1 MENNSIP
8 HTTRPLLS
16 ISDLDI
22 GYLKKSKTK
31 VVAQNL
37 NATMKPG
44 MLICLLGSNGTG
56 KSTLMRTI
64 SSFIP
69 RLKGSITIGDKETRG
84 MTEKE
89 MARMLS
95 VVLTDRIVVPN
106 ATVEELVGY
115 GRSPYTGMLGRM
127 NSNDYAVVEDAIQ
140 KCGMSHKKYQLAS
153 TLSDGERQKAFIA
166 KALAQDTPIILLDEP
181 TAFLDLP
188 ARVEVFQLL
197 RHIASTEGKSILLS
211 THDLELALQMAD
223 QLWLLFQSG
232 PLVSGSPEDL
242 LLNNTFQQLFSH
254 RGIEFDN
261 KTGLFNIRHEERDTI
276 QVKGHGF
283 RYVLLRRA
291 FARCG
296 IKLEKYSD
304 ANIWIDIPADN
315 EPLKLIVDNQKVTE
329 NISIEQFVL
338 TTEHII
344 AKHHSNKTKV
354 EPQKNIINHEHNNQN
369 RR

>member
-1 MENNSIP
+1 MNSLARQV
-8 HTTRPLLS
+8 HTDRKPLLT
-16 ISDLDI
+16 ISNLNI
-22 GYLKKSKTK
+22 GYGKKSKMKT
-31 VVAQNL
+31 VAQNL
-37 NATMKPG
+37 EASMGGGK
-44 MLICLLGSNGTG
+44 LICLLGSNGTG

-64 SSFIP
+64 SGFIP
-69 RLKGSITIGDKETRG
+69 RLSGSIFIGGKETSG

-89 MARMLS
+89 MSKMLS
-95 VVLTDRIVVPN
+95 VVLTDRIIVPN

-115 GRSPYTGMLGRM
+115 GRSPYTGMLGRLK
-127 NSNDYAVVEDAIQ
+127 SHDDEVVDNAIE
-140 KCGMSHKKYQLAS
+140 KCGISHKKYQTVS

-211 THDLELALQMAD
+211 THDLDLALQMAD
-223 QLWLLFQSG
+223 QLWLLFPSG
-232 PLVSGSPEDL
+232 PLVCGSPEDL
-242 LLNNTFQQLFSH
+242 LLDNTFQRLFSH

-261 KTGLFNIRHEERDTI
+261 KTGLFTIRHEEQHTI

-296 IKLEKYSD
+296 IKLDKYAD
-304 ANIWIDIPADN
+304 DDIWIDISEEGAMKLKNREKTVADS
-315 EPLKLIVDNQKVTE
+315 T
-329 NISIEQFVL
+329 SIEQFVDM
-338 TTEHII
+338 TKQYIENHHQE
-344 AKHHSNKTKV
+344 AK
-354 EPQKNIINHEHNNQN
+354 EPEFQN
-369 RR
+369 THQS